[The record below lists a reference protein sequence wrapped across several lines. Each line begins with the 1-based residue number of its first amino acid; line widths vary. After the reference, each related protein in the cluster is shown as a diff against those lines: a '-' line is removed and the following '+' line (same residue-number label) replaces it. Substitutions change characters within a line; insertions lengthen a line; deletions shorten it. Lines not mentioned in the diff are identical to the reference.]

1 MKNLDSKTIMDR
13 EEKED
18 VEEHQHVTFLIEE
31 ETYGVGVEKVK
42 EIIGMT
48 EITHVPNTAYFMEG
62 VINLRGSVV
71 PVVDLRKK
79 FKMKTR
85 KYDNYTVIIIVEVKD
100 RLIGMIVDSVSDV
113 VNIPISSIQATPNF
127 TAKIQTD
134 FIEGIGQ
141 IDKNLIIIIDVE
153 MILSEEEIDT
163 IEQVNEEIS
172 ADDVKEIRSEV
183 EESSEESGESEDDKN
198 ERKK

>member
-1 MKNLDSKTIMDR
+1 MINLNSKSILER
-13 EEKED
+13 EQKDD

-42 EIIGMT
+42 EIIGIT
-48 EITHVPNTAYFMEG
+48 DITHVPNTAYFMEG

-79 FKMKTR
+79 FRMKTR

-113 VNIPISSIQATPNF
+113 VNIPVSSIQATPHF

-134 FIEGIGQ
+134 FIKGIGQ
-141 IDKNLIIIIDVE
+141 IDSSLIILLDVDL
-153 MILSEEEIDT
+153 ILSEEEINS
-163 IEQVNEEIS
+163 IEQVNEEMNEDN
-172 ADDVKEIRSEV
+172 AEK
-183 EESSEESGESEDDKN
+183 SGPELQEPQA
-198 ERKK
+198 